1 MMPFGSECRYCMS
14 GIESDNKATREKD
27 KQERKTIIGIV
38 YSVIAIIF
46 VALGFILTVFGK
58 SMTLNNLVL
67 NEILS
72 IRTVGLIVFFSGFI
86 IFLSKFYS

>member
-1 MMPFGSECRYCMS
+1 MS
-14 GIESDNKATREKD
+14 DKGLDNKTTKDQERD

-38 YSVIAIIF
+38 YSIIAITF
-46 VALGFILTVFGK
+46 VALGFIMTVFGE
-58 SMTLNNLVL
+58 SMTLNNLIL

-72 IRTVGLIVFFSGFI
+72 IKTVGLIVFFSGFI

>member
-1 MMPFGSECRYCMS
+1 MS
-14 GIESDNKATREKD
+14 DKGLDNKTTKDQERD

-46 VALGFILTVFGK
+46 VALGFIMTVFGE

-72 IRTVGLIVFFSGFI
+72 IKTVGLIVFFSGFI